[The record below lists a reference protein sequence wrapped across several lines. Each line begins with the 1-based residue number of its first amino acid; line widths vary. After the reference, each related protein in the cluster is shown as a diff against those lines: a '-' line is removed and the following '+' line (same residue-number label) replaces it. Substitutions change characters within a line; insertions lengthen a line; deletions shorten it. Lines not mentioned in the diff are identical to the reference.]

1 MTREQKYIE
10 QLRELGIYCE
20 IFEPEVHTL
29 ANLER
34 DLQRL
39 TKRWKEAGRPTVER
53 HGAGPATSDKTLD
66 AIMAL
71 RREILAHR
79 DALGLTP
86 KGMKRLKGDQ
96 FEAAQAIEEP
106 AEASDAG
113 EAANVLDFVRRKYG
127 T

>member
-10 QLRELGIYCE
+10 QMRELGIWQE

-29 ANLER
+29 AMLER

-39 TKRWKEAGRPTVER
+39 TKRWKDDGCPTVQE
-53 HGAGPATSDKTLD
+53 GGSGPRTSDKTLD

-86 KGMKRLKGDQ
+86 KGLTRLKARMGNDDATSS
-96 FEAAQAIEEP
+96 ENAPTPLSLIR
-106 AEASDAG
+106 AEAQ
-113 EAANVLDFVRRKYG
+113 RRRG
-127 T
+127 A